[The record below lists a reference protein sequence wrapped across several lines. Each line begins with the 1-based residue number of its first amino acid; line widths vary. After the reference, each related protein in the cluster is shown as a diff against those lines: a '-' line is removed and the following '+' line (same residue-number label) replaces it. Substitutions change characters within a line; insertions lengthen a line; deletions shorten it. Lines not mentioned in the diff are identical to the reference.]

1 MLIRQATINDI
12 NEISNLLRQIQQIHF
27 EGRPDIFKCNSQKYS
42 ASELKA
48 IIANDATPIFVYVN
62 DTKQIIGYVFCVI
75 TKTENSNTLNGRS
88 TLFIDDLCVDASYR
102 GQGIGMKLF
111 EFAKKIA
118 IESQCEGITLNV
130 WNFNTSAIN
139 FYQKIGMKPLKTTM
153 EMNFKEVLQ

>member
-1 MLIRQATINDI
+1 MIRQATINDI
-12 NEISNLLRQIQQIHF
+12 NGISNLLRQIQQIHF
-27 EGRPDIFKCNSQKYS
+27 AGRPDIFKCNSQKYS

-75 TKTENSNTLNGRS
+75 TKTENSNTLNDRS

-118 IESQCEGITLNV
+118 IKSQCEGITLNV
-130 WNFNTSAIN
+130 WNFNTSAMR
-139 FYQKIGMKPLKTTM
+139 FYQKLGMEPLKTTM
-153 EMNFKEVLQ
+153 EMNLKEVLQ